1 MLQMRVGLTRVR
13 IRRPRSIDGEAFSRV
28 VDGWAE
34 TSRERRK
41 TTDSVRDME
50 REFLR
55 GLNVG
60 VMRVILAERKIARG
74 RLALYSLLELGVREL
89 DHASTC

>member
-13 IRRPRSIDGEAFSRV
+13 IKRPRTIDGEAFSGV
-28 VDGWAE
+28 VDRFAE
-34 TSRERRK
+34 RSTERRK
-41 TTDSVRDME
+41 TTDSVRDIE

-60 VMRVILAERKIARG
+60 NMRVILAERKIARG
-74 RLALYSLLELGVREL
+74 LSGSPYIRY
-89 DHASTC
+89 